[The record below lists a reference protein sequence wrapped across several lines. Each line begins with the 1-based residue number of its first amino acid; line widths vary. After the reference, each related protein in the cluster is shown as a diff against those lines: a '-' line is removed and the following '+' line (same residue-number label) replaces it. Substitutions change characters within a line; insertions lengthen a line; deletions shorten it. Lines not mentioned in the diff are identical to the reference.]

1 MELIKTFNYNDSSY
15 NVIILSDPFEPLF
28 KCNDIANIIEITRLR
43 SFLKI
48 FDETEKIQKKII
60 TPGGT
65 QKCLFLTQKAITII
79 LEKYTKPIIEHLKKW
94 IIETI
99 QDIRLEYLKD
109 ENSSLMQKIKNKED
123 IEIDED
129 ETVHYIYIYITDTRN
144 DIPDLKIG
152 YTKNIKKRIST
163 YSTVCTHG
171 KCELCEEV
179 PHVDIKIVESYIH
192 ALLHNYNIKREVFQL
207 DVEKAKLIV
216 LNIINLIKI
225 VFIGNDTEM
234 KIKLLENYKDQSKIL
249 KKTTTCTIGTQT
261 DFEENDLQL
270 SIKDKD
276 AQPTPSKF
284 DEFIEKYCIVRPD
297 VEVNCKDIIGQH
309 RLWSRNTKKEVTTA
323 FKDYLDTRF
332 KYTRLRNQ
340 GKDQSVY
347 GYTGVT
353 LIEIE
358 HKRSLN
364 PTDLEMFVF
373 EKCVFSQGGTILKST
388 LVENYIDWKKN
399 VGKEITND
407 EETSIINYFKNGQYN
422 EHVLYS
428 TVWTK
433 EGSGQGYYGLI
444 LKSDIKYY
452 KKPSTTSKQVFKRLL
467 KTKFL
472 LTKWDTI
479 AKAAESENVS
489 NAKMSRYIKN
499 KTEVDDYYYTLE

>member
-1 MELIKTFNYNDSSY
+1 
-15 NVIILSDPFEPLF
+15 
-28 KCNDIANIIEITRLR
+28 
-43 SFLKI
+43 
-48 FDETEKIQKKII
+48 
-60 TPGGT
+60 
-65 QKCLFLTQKAITII
+65 
-79 LEKYTKPIIEHLKKW
+79 
-94 IIETI
+94 
-99 QDIRLEYLKD
+99 
-109 ENSSLMQKIKNKED
+109 
-123 IEIDED
+123 
-129 ETVHYIYIYITDTRN
+129 
-144 DIPDLKIG
+144 
-152 YTKNIKKRIST
+152 
-163 YSTVCTHG
+163 VCTHG

-179 PHVDIKIVESYIH
+179 PHIDIKIVESYIH

-225 VFIGNDTEM
+225 VFIGNDNEM
-234 KIKLLENYKDQSKIL
+234 KIKLLEHYKDQSKIL

-261 DFEENDLQL
+261 DFEE
-270 SIKDKD
+270 KDIEVPIQVNK
-276 AQPTPSKF
+276 PKPSKF
-284 DEFIEKYCIVRPD
+284 DEFIDKFCIVRPD
-297 VEVNCKDIIGQH
+297 VEVNCKDIIGQY
-309 RLWSRNTKKEVTTA
+309 RLWSRNTKKEVTME
-323 FKDYLDTRF
+323 FKNYLDTRF

-340 GKDQSVY
+340 GKDQTVY

-388 LVENYIDWKKN
+388 LVETYIDWKKN
-399 VGKEITND
+399 VGREINKE
-407 EETSIINYFKNGQYN
+407 EESAIVDYFKNGEYSKD
-422 EHVLYS
+422 VLYS

-452 KKPSTTSKQVFKRLL
+452 KKPATTSKQVFKRLL
-467 KTKFL
+467 KTNVL

-499 KTEVDDYYYTLE
+499 KIEINDYYYTLE

>member
-1 MELIKTFNYNDSSY
+1 MNLVKTFAHNDSIY
-15 NVIILSDPFEPLF
+15 NLTIIDDPFEPLF
-28 KCNDIANIIEITRLR
+28 KCNDIANIIEIK
-43 SFLKI
+43 KI
-48 FDETEKIQKKII
+48 GEIITSFDETEKIQKKII
-60 TPGGT
+60 TPGGR
-65 QKCLFLTQKAITII
+65 QNCLFFTEKGLNKI
-79 LEKYTKPIIEHLKKW
+79 LEKYTKPIIENFKKW
-94 IIETI
+94 ILVTLQEM
-99 QDIRLEYLKD
+99 RLKSLKN
-109 ENSSLMQKIKNKED
+109 ENNEIVKKIKNKDD

-129 ETVHYIYIYITDTRN
+129 ETIHYIYIYITDTRN
-144 DIPDLKIG
+144 DTPDLKIG
-152 YTKNIKKRIST
+152 YTKNIKQRISN

-179 PHVDIKIVESYIH
+179 PHIDIKIVESYIH

-234 KIKLLENYKDQSKIL
+234 KIKLLEHYKDQSKIL

-261 DFEENDLQL
+261 DFEE
-270 SIKDKD
+270 KDIQVPIQVNEIETK
-276 AQPTPSKF
+276 PSKF
-284 DEFIEKYCIVRPD
+284 DVFIDKFCIVRPD
-297 VEVNCKDIIGQH
+297 VEVNAKDIIGQY
-309 RLWSRNTKKEVTTA
+309 RLWSRNTKKEVTME
-323 FKDYLDTRF
+323 FKNYLDTRF

-340 GKDQSVY
+340 GKDQTVY

-353 LIEIE
+353 LIEIQ

-388 LVENYIDWKKN
+388 LVETYIDWKKN
-399 VGKEITND
+399 VGREITK
-407 EETSIINYFKNGQYN
+407 EEESAIVDYFKNGEYKD
-422 EHVLYS
+422 HVLYS

-467 KTKFL
+467 KTNVL

-499 KTEVDDYYYTLE
+499 KTEVNDYYYTVE

>member
-1 MELIKTFNYNDSSY
+1 MNLVKTFAHNDTMY
-15 NVIILSDPFEPLF
+15 HITIIDDPFEPLF
-28 KCNDIANIIEITRLR
+28 KCNDIANIIEIK
-43 SFLKI
+43 KI
-48 FDETEKIQKKII
+48 GEIITHFDETEKIQKKII

-65 QKCLFLTQKAITII
+65 QRCLFFTEKGLKKI
-79 LEKYTKPIIEHLKKW
+79 LEKYTKPIIEEFNKWKLVTLQEMRLK
-94 IIETI
+94 
-99 QDIRLEYLKD
+99 YLKN
-109 ENSSLMQKIKNKED
+109 ENNEIVKKIKNSED

-129 ETVHYIYIYITDTRN
+129 EKVHYIYIYITDTRK

-152 YTKNIKKRIST
+152 YTKNIKQRISN

-234 KIKLLENYKDQSKIL
+234 KIKLLENYKDQSNIL
-249 KKTTTCTIGTQT
+249 KKTSICTIGTQT
-261 DFEENDLQL
+261 DFEEDIDT
-270 SIKDKD
+270 IKIQEAHK
-276 AQPTPSKF
+276 PNIF
-284 DEFIEKYCIVRPD
+284 DEFIEKFCIVRPD
-297 VEVNCKDIIGQH
+297 VEINAKDIIGQH
-309 RLWSRNTKKEVTTA
+309 RLWSRNTKKEVTMA

-388 LVENYIDWKKN
+388 LVEQYVEWKQN
-399 VGKEITND
+399 VKKIIKDIKE
-407 EETSIINYFKNGQYN
+407 EELEIVQYFKNN

-428 TVWTK
+428 TVWTTS
-433 EGSGQGYYGLI
+433 GSGQGYYGLM
-444 LKSDIKYY
+444 LKSNVKQY
-452 KKPSTTSKQVFKRLL
+452 KKSSTTSKKVFKRLVE
-467 KTKFL
+467 TNAL
-472 LTKWDTI
+472 LGTWETI
-479 AKAAESENVS
+479 AKAADMENVCS
-489 NAKMSRYIKN
+489 AKMSRYIKN
-499 KTEVDDYYYTLE
+499 NVTINDYYYSLK

>member
-1 MELIKTFNYNDSSY
+1 MVKIFKHNESIYHIT
-15 NVIILSDPFEPLF
+15 IIDDDDPFVPLF
-28 KCNDIANIIEITRLR
+28 KCNDIANMIEIK
-43 SFLKI
+43 KI
-48 FDETEKIQKKII
+48 GVIIAKFDETEKMQKKII

-65 QKCLFLTQKAITII
+65 QKCLFFTEKGLNKFLQ
-79 LEKYTKPIIEHLKKW
+79 KYTTPIIEDFKKW
-94 IIETI
+94 TI
-99 QDIRLEYLKD
+99 ATLQEMRLNSLKN
-109 ENSSLMQKIKNKED
+109 ENNEIVKKIKNKED
-123 IEIDED
+123 IEMSDNEKI
-129 ETVHYIYIYITDTRN
+129 HYIYIYITDTRK

-152 YTKNIKKRIST
+152 YTKNIKQRISN

-171 KCELCEEV
+171 KCELCELV

-192 ALLHNYNIKREVFQL
+192 ALLHNYNIKREVFHL

-225 VFIGNDTEM
+225 VVIENDTEM
-234 KIKLLENYKDQSKIL
+234 KIKLLENYKNPSNIL
-249 KKTTTCTIGTQT
+249 KKNITCTIGTQT
-261 DFEENDLQL
+261 DFEEKELPLEKN
-270 SIKDKD
+270 
-276 AQPTPSKF
+276 KF
-284 DEFIEKYCIVRPD
+284 DEFIDKFCIVRSD
-297 VEVNCKDIIGQH
+297 VEINAKDIIGQY
-309 RLWSRNTKKEVTTA
+309 RLWKRNSKKDITIA

-340 GKDQSVY
+340 GKDQTVY
-347 GYTGVT
+347 GYAGVT

-373 EKCVFSQGGTILKST
+373 EKCLFSQGGTILKST
-388 LVENYIDWKKN
+388 LVEKYIDWKKN
-399 VGKEITND
+399 VGKEIDKD
-407 EETSIINYFKNGQYN
+407 EESAIVNYFKTGAYS
-422 EHVLYS
+422 EAVLYS

-467 KTKFL
+467 KSNVL

-489 NAKMSRYIKN
+489 NAKMSRYIKS

>member
-1 MELIKTFNYNDSSY
+1 MDLVKTFAHNDNIY
-15 NVIILSDPFEPLF
+15 HITIIDDPFDPLF
-28 KCNDIANIIEITRLR
+28 KCNDIANIIEIK
-43 SFLKI
+43 KI
-48 FDETEKIQKKII
+48 GEIIANFDETEKMQKKII

-65 QKCLFLTQKAITII
+65 QKCLFFTEKGLTKI
-79 LEKYTKPIIEHLKKW
+79 LEKYTKPIIEDFNKWKLVTLQEMRLKSLKNEN
-94 IIETI
+94 IEI
-99 QDIRLEYLKD
+99 VK
-109 ENSSLMQKIKNKED
+109 KIKNKED
-123 IEIDED
+123 IEIDEN

-152 YTKNIKKRIST
+152 YTKNIKQRISN

-179 PHVDIKIVESYIH
+179 PHIDIKIVESYIH

-261 DFEENDLQL
+261 DFEEKELHVPT
-270 SIKDKD
+270 KDKD
-276 AQPTPSKF
+276 TQPTLSKF
-284 DEFIEKYCIVRPD
+284 DDFIDKFCIVRPD

-407 EETSIINYFKNGQYN
+407 EETAIVNYFKNGEYSD
-422 EHVLYS
+422 HVLYS

-467 KTKFL
+467 KTNFL

-499 KTEVDDYYYTLE
+499 KIEVDDYYYTLE